1 MPCVNSTQG
10 FFFIKMT
17 RPIFI
22 YFAALLVI
30 APVVLAFS
38 PISFTHQ
45 LGICFPLIVLLGIP
59 HGAIDN
65 VLYMREKKLSL
76 VTFISVYLILVLGN
90 ALLWFIK
97 PELAYLGF
105 LFLSA
110 YHFGQSQFS
119 HYLNNKKIIN
129 KLTYLCWGISVLSG
143 LIFFNLKEIEAIMS
157 EHQDFITLK
166 SIHDKETIRYLFIL
180 STAFTL
186 GILSFLTGTLQIKKA
201 TFFMEMLLLV
211 SIFVSFTL
219 LPLIIGFTFYFV
231 ILHSLKVL
239 REEYAYLTFDD
250 HSFGIRKFLNILAPF
265 TLLSVFGIALLFV
278 LIATKVLNF
287 SYGYILLITIS
298 SITLPHA
305 FVMNKF
311 YNMLSFR
318 GINSN
323 MTT

>member
-1 MPCVNSTQG
+1 
-10 FFFIKMT
+10 
-17 RPIFI
+17 
-22 YFAALLVI
+22 
-30 APVVLAFS
+30 
-38 PISFTHQ
+38 
-45 LGICFPLIVLLGIP
+45 
-59 HGAIDN
+59 
-65 VLYMREKKLSL
+65 
-76 VTFISVYLILVLGN
+76 
-90 ALLWFIK
+90 
-97 PELAYLGF
+97 
-105 LFLSA
+105 
-110 YHFGQSQFS
+110 
-119 HYLNNKKIIN
+119 
-129 KLTYLCWGISVLSG
+129 
-143 LIFFNLKEIEAIMS
+143 MS
-157 EHQDFITLK
+157 EHQDFIALK

-186 GILSFLTGTLQIKKA
+186 GILFFLTVTLQIKKA

-211 SIFVSFTL
+211 SIFVSFNL
-219 LPLIIGFTFYFV
+219 LPLIIGFTFYFI

-250 HSFGIRKFLNILAPF
+250 HTFGFRKFLNILAPF

-278 LIATKVLNF
+278 LIASKVLNF

>member
-1 MPCVNSTQG
+1 
-10 FFFIKMT
+10 MT

-22 YFAALLVI
+22 YFAALLLI
-30 APVVLAFS
+30 APVVLALS
-38 PISFTHQ
+38 PISFSHQ
-45 LGICFPLIVLLGIP
+45 LAICFPLIVLLGIP

-76 VTFISVYLILVLGN
+76 VTFISVYLILVIAN

-119 HYLNNKKIIN
+119 HYLNNKKITN
-129 KLTYLCWGISVLSG
+129 KLLYLVWGVSVLSG
-143 LIFFNLKEIEAIMS
+143 LIFFNLNEIEAIMS
-157 EHQDFITLK
+157 EHKDFIAFK
-166 SIHDKETIRYLFIL
+166 SIHDKQIIKSLFIL
-180 STAFTL
+180 STAFTI
-186 GILSFLTGTLQIKKA
+186 GILFFFTVMKKIKMA
-201 TFFMEMLLLV
+201 TIFMEVLLLV
-211 SIFVSFTL
+211 SIFVSFAM

-250 HSFGIRKFLNILAPF
+250 HSFGIRKFLHILAPF
-265 TLLSVFGIALLFV
+265 TLLSVLGIALLFG
-278 LIATKVLNF
+278 LIAAKVINF
-287 SYGYILLITIS
+287 SYGYILLIIIS